1 MSEYQYY
8 EFQAIDRPLT
18 QEERA
23 AICELS
29 SRVKPTATTA
39 SFNYSYGNFRGD
51 PKQVLA
57 RYFDIMYYITN
68 WGTQQLMFRFPTSL
82 INRETIELYCID
94 NYISLSFAGD
104 WAILDWEFSQEEGF
118 NDWIEGE
125 GILSE
130 LIGLRQE
137 ILQQDYRG
145 LYLAWLKAID
155 LSEGYIDIDK
165 TQLEPPLPPGLGQ
178 LSAAQ
183 KAFTE
188 IFELDEHLLNVTC
201 ASSGKLTTI
210 SEQTWQQAISQL
222 SASERQDF
230 LLRLAKGEHN
240 LSAKLKQKLSQLI
253 PTSAASNQPRRTIQ
267 ELLEAAAEEGKKAE
281 KRRQQ
286 EAEAKRIEE
295 LQTLAKREAQVWQ
308 QVESLIQKAQSKSYD
323 EAVKLL
329 VKLRDLAEYQN
340 RLPVFQERLNRIYEQ
355 YSNRSGLKRRLQE
368 VGLTDS
374 K

>member
-8 EFQAIDRPLT
+8 EFQAIDRHLT

-29 SRVKPTATTA
+29 SRVKPTATSA
-39 SFNYSYGNFRGD
+39 SFTYSYGNFRGD

-82 INRETIELYCID
+82 INREAIELYCID

-165 TQLEPPLPPGLGQ
+165 TQLEPPIPPGLGQ

-188 IFELDEHLLNVTC
+188 IFELDEHLLNVAC

-210 SEQTWQQAISQL
+210 SDAMLREAIAKL
-222 SASERQDF
+222 SLTEGEAF
-230 LLRLAKGEHN
+230 LLRLAKGEPN
-240 LSAKLKQKLSQLI
+240 LSAKFQQKLSQLI
-253 PTSAASNQPRRTIQ
+253 PNSPASNQPRRTIQ
-267 ELLEAAAEEGKKAE
+267 ELLEAASEEGKKAE
-281 KRRQQ
+281 KRQQQ

-295 LQTLAKREAQVWQ
+295 LQALGKREAQVWQ
-308 QVESLIQKAQSKSYD
+308 QVESLIQKAQSKPYD

-340 RLPVFQERLNRIYEQ
+340 QLAVFQERLNRIYEQ

>member
-82 INRETIELYCID
+82 INREAIELYCID

-165 TQLEPPLPPGLGQ
+165 TQLEPPLPPGLNQ
-178 LSAAQ
+178 LSESQ

-188 IFELDEHLLNVTC
+188 IFELDEHLLNVAC

-210 SEQTWQQAISQL
+210 SEQTWQQAITQL

-230 LLRLAKGEHN
+230 LLRLAKGEPN
-240 LSAKLKQKLSQLI
+240 LSAKFKQKLSQLI
-253 PTSAASNQPRRTIQ
+253 PTSPPSNQPRRTVQ
-267 ELLEAAAEEGKKAE
+267 ELLEAASEEEKKAE

-308 QVESLIQKAQSKSYD
+308 QVESLIQKAQSKSYY

-340 RLPVFQERLNRIYEQ
+340 GLPVFQECLNQIYEQ

-368 VGLTDS
+368 IGLTDS

>member
-39 SFNYSYGNFRGD
+39 SFTYSYGNFRGD

-82 INRETIELYCID
+82 INREAIELYCID

-188 IFELDEHLLNVTC
+188 IFELDEHLLNVAC

-222 SASERQDF
+222 SASEREDF

-240 LSAKLKQKLSQLI
+240 LSAKFKQKLSQLI

>member
-29 SRVKPTATTA
+29 SRVKPTATSA

-82 INRETIELYCID
+82 INREAIELYCID

-188 IFELDEHLLNVTC
+188 IFELDEHLLNVAC

-222 SASERQDF
+222 SASEREDF

-240 LSAKLKQKLSQLI
+240 LSAKFKQKLSQLI

-340 RLPVFQERLNRIYEQ
+340 GLPVFQERLNRIYEQ

>member
-23 AICELS
+23 AISQLS
-29 SRVKPTATTA
+29 SRVKPTATSA
-39 SFNYSYGNFRGD
+39 SFTYSYGNFRGD

-57 RYFDIMYYITN
+57 RYFDIMYYIAN

-82 INRETIELYCID
+82 INREAIELYCID

-104 WAILDWEFSQEEGF
+104 WSILDWEFSQEEGF

-188 IFELDEHLLNVTC
+188 IFELDEHLLNVAC

-210 SEQTWQQAISQL
+210 SKQTWQQAISQL
-222 SASERQDF
+222 SASEREDF

-240 LSAKLKQKLSQLI
+240 LSAKFQQKLSQLI
-253 PTSAASNQPRRTIQ
+253 PNSPASNQPRRRIQ
-267 ELLEAAAEEGKKAE
+267 ELLEAAAEEEKKAE

>member
-39 SFNYSYGNFRGD
+39 SFTYSYGNFRGD

-82 INRETIELYCID
+82 INREAIELYCID

-188 IFELDEHLLNVTC
+188 IFELDEHLLNVAC

-308 QVESLIQKAQSKSYD
+308 QVESLIQKAQSKPYD

>member
-188 IFELDEHLLNVTC
+188 IFELDEHLLNVAC

-240 LSAKLKQKLSQLI
+240 LSAKFKQKLSQLI
-253 PTSAASNQPRRTIQ
+253 PTSPASNQPRRTIQ

-308 QVESLIQKAQSKSYD
+308 QVESLIQKAQSKPYD

-340 RLPVFQERLNRIYEQ
+340 RLPVFQERLNQIYEQ

>member
-23 AICELS
+23 ALCQLS
-29 SRVKPTATTA
+29 GCVKPTATTA

-188 IFELDEHLLNVTC
+188 IFELDEHLLNVAC

-240 LSAKLKQKLSQLI
+240 LSAKFKQKLSQLI
-253 PTSAASNQPRRTIQ
+253 PTSPPSNQARRTVQ
-267 ELLEAAAEEGKKAE
+267 ELLEAASEEEKKAE

-340 RLPVFQERLNRIYEQ
+340 GLPVFQERLNQIYEQ

-368 VGLTDS
+368 IGLTDS

>member
-188 IFELDEHLLNVTC
+188 IFELDEHLLNVAC

-253 PTSAASNQPRRTIQ
+253 PTSPASNQPRRTIQ

-340 RLPVFQERLNRIYEQ
+340 GLPVFQECLNQIYEQ

-368 VGLTDS
+368 IGLTDS

>member
-39 SFNYSYGNFRGD
+39 SFTYSYGNFRGD

-82 INRETIELYCID
+82 INREAIELYCID

-155 LSEGYIDIDK
+155 LYEGYVDIDK
-165 TQLEPPLPPGLGQ
+165 TQLEPPLPPGLNQ
-178 LSAAQ
+178 LSASQ
-183 KAFTE
+183 KAFIE
-188 IFELDEHLLNVTC
+188 IVELDEHLLNVAC

-210 SEQTWQQAISQL
+210 SKQTWQQAISHL
-222 SASERQDF
+222 SASEREDF

-240 LSAKLKQKLSQLI
+240 LSAKFKQKLSQLI
-253 PTSAASNQPRRTIQ
+253 PTSPASNQPRRTIQ

-281 KRRQQ
+281 KRQQQ
-286 EAEAKRIEE
+286 EAEANRIEE

-340 RLPVFQERLNRIYEQ
+340 GLPVFQERLNRIYEQ

-368 VGLTDS
+368 IGLTDS

>member
-8 EFQAIDRPLT
+8 EFQAIDRHLT

-23 AICELS
+23 AIGELS
-29 SRVKPTATTA
+29 SRVKPTTTSA

-57 RYFDIMYYITN
+57 RYFDIMYYIAN

-82 INRETIELYCID
+82 INREAIELYCID
-94 NYISLSFAGD
+94 NYISLSFVGD

-165 TQLEPPLPPGLGQ
+165 TQLEPPIPPGLGQ

-188 IFELDEHLLNVTC
+188 IFELDEHLLNVAC

-230 LLRLAKGEHN
+230 LLRLAEGELN
-240 LSAKLKQKLSQLI
+240 LSAKFQQKLSQLI
-253 PTSAASNQPRRTIQ
+253 PNSPASNQPRRTIQ
-267 ELLEAAAEEGKKAE
+267 ELLEAASEEEKKAE
-281 KRRQQ
+281 KRQQQ

-295 LQTLAKREAQVWQ
+295 LQALAKRETQVWQ
-308 QVESLIQKAQSKSYD
+308 QVESLIQKAQSKPYD

-340 RLPVFQERLNRIYEQ
+340 QLAVFQERLNRIYEQ

>member
-82 INRETIELYCID
+82 INREAIELYCID

-165 TQLEPPLPPGLGQ
+165 TQLEPSLPPGLGQ

-188 IFELDEHLLNVTC
+188 IFELDEHLLNVAC

-240 LSAKLKQKLSQLI
+240 LSAKFKQKLSQLI
-253 PTSAASNQPRRTIQ
+253 PNSPASNQPRRTIQ

>member
-23 AICELS
+23 AISQLS

-39 SFNYSYGNFRGD
+39 SFTYSYGNFRGD

-57 RYFDIMYYITN
+57 RYFDIMYYIAN

-82 INRETIELYCID
+82 IDREAIELYCID
-94 NYISLSFAGD
+94 DYISLSFVGD

-188 IFELDEHLLNVTC
+188 IFELDEHLLNVAC

-210 SEQTWQQAISQL
+210 SEQTWQQAITQL
-222 SASERQDF
+222 SASEREDF

-240 LSAKLKQKLSQLI
+240 LSAKFQQKLSQLI
-253 PTSAASNQPRRTIQ
+253 PNSPASNQPRRRIQ
-267 ELLEAAAEEGKKAE
+267 ELLEAAAEEEKKAE

>member
-8 EFQAIDRPLT
+8 EFQAIDRHLT

-23 AICELS
+23 AIGELS
-29 SRVKPTATTA
+29 SRVKPTTTSA

-57 RYFDIMYYITN
+57 RYFDIMYYIAN
-68 WGTQQLMFRFPTSL
+68 WGTQQLMFRFPKSL
-82 INRETIELYCID
+82 IDREAIELYCID
-94 NYISLSFAGD
+94 DYISLSFVGD

-145 LYLAWLKAID
+145 LYLAWLKAIA
-155 LSEGYIDIDK
+155 LSEGYIDIDN
-165 TQLEPPLPPGLGQ
+165 TQLEPPLPPGLNQ
-178 LSAAQ
+178 LSASQ
-183 KAFTE
+183 KAFIE
-188 IFELDEHLLNVTC
+188 IVELDEHLLNVAC

-230 LLRLAKGEHN
+230 LLRLAEGELN
-240 LSAKLKQKLSQLI
+240 LSAKFQQKLSQLI
-253 PTSAASNQPRRTIQ
+253 PNSPASNQPRRTIQ
-267 ELLEAAAEEGKKAE
+267 ELLEAASEEEKKAE
-281 KRRQQ
+281 KRQQQ

-295 LQTLAKREAQVWQ
+295 LQALAKRETQVWQ
-308 QVESLIQKAQSKSYD
+308 QVESLIQKAQSKPYD

-340 RLPVFQERLNRIYEQ
+340 QLAVFQERLNRIYEQ

>member
-29 SRVKPTATTA
+29 SRVKPTATSA
-39 SFNYSYGNFRGD
+39 SFTYSYGNFRGD

-57 RYFDIMYYITN
+57 RYFDIMYYIAN

-188 IFELDEHLLNVTC
+188 IFELDEHLLNVAC

-222 SASERQDF
+222 SASEREDF

-240 LSAKLKQKLSQLI
+240 LSAKFKQKLSQLI
-253 PTSAASNQPRRTIQ
+253 PNSPASNQPRRTIQ

>member
-39 SFNYSYGNFRGD
+39 SFTYSYGNFRGD

-188 IFELDEHLLNVTC
+188 IFELDEHLLNVAC

-222 SASERQDF
+222 SASEREDF

-340 RLPVFQERLNRIYEQ
+340 QLAVFQERLNRIYEQ

>member
-188 IFELDEHLLNVTC
+188 IFELDEHLLNVAC

-240 LSAKLKQKLSQLI
+240 LSAKFKQKLSQLI
-253 PTSAASNQPRRTIQ
+253 PTSPASNQLRRTIQ

-286 EAEAKRIEE
+286 EVEAKRIEE

>member
-188 IFELDEHLLNVTC
+188 IFELDEHLLNVAC

-222 SASERQDF
+222 SASEREDF

-240 LSAKLKQKLSQLI
+240 LSAKFKQKLSQLI
-253 PTSAASNQPRRTIQ
+253 PTSPPSNQARRTIQ

-340 RLPVFQERLNRIYEQ
+340 GLPVFQERLNRIYEQ

>member
-23 AICELS
+23 AISQLS
-29 SRVKPTATTA
+29 SRVKPTATSA
-39 SFNYSYGNFRGD
+39 SFTYSYGNFRGD

-57 RYFDIMYYITN
+57 RYFDIMYYIAN

-82 INRETIELYCID
+82 INREAIELYCID
-94 NYISLSFAGD
+94 DYISLSFAGD

-165 TQLEPPLPPGLGQ
+165 TQLEPPLPPGLNQ
-178 LSAAQ
+178 LSASQ

-188 IFELDEHLLNVTC
+188 IFELDEHLLNVAC

-210 SEQTWQQAISQL
+210 SKQTWQQAISQL

-240 LSAKLKQKLSQLI
+240 LSAKFKQKLSQLI
-253 PTSAASNQPRRTIQ
+253 PTSPPSNQARRTVQ
-267 ELLEAAAEEGKKAE
+267 ELLEAASEEEKKAE

-340 RLPVFQERLNRIYEQ
+340 GLPVFQERLNQIYEQ

-368 VGLTDS
+368 IGLTDS

>member
-23 AICELS
+23 ALCQLS
-29 SRVKPTATTA
+29 GCVKPTATTA

-188 IFELDEHLLNVTC
+188 IFELDEHLLNVAC

-240 LSAKLKQKLSQLI
+240 LSAKFKQKLSQLI
-253 PTSAASNQPRRTIQ
+253 PNSPASNQPRRTIQ

>member
-82 INRETIELYCID
+82 INREAIELYCID

-188 IFELDEHLLNVTC
+188 IFELDEHLLNVAC

-340 RLPVFQERLNRIYEQ
+340 GLPVFQECLNQIYEQ

-368 VGLTDS
+368 IGLTDS

>member
-29 SRVKPTATTA
+29 SRVKPTATSA
-39 SFNYSYGNFRGD
+39 SFTYSYGNFRGD

-57 RYFDIMYYITN
+57 RYFDIMYYIAN

-82 INRETIELYCID
+82 IDREAIKPYCID
-94 NYISLSFAGD
+94 DYISLSFVGD

-118 NDWIEGE
+118 NYWIEGE

-145 LYLAWLKAID
+145 LYLAWLKAIA
-155 LSEGYIDIDK
+155 LSEGYIDIDN
-165 TQLEPPLPPGLGQ
+165 TQLEPPLPPGLNQ
-178 LSAAQ
+178 LSASQ
-183 KAFTE
+183 KAFIE
-188 IFELDEHLLNVTC
+188 IVELDEHLLNVAC
-201 ASSGKLTTI
+201 ASSGKPTTI

-230 LLRLAKGEHN
+230 LLRLAKGEPN
-240 LSAKLKQKLSQLI
+240 LSAKFKQKLSQLI
-253 PTSAASNQPRRTIQ
+253 PTSPVSNQPRRTIQ

-340 RLPVFQERLNRIYEQ
+340 RLPVFQERLNQIYEQ

-368 VGLTDS
+368 VGLTES

>member
-39 SFNYSYGNFRGD
+39 SFTYSYGNFRGD

-165 TQLEPPLPPGLGQ
+165 TQLEPPIPPGLGQ

-188 IFELDEHLLNVTC
+188 IFELDEHLLNVAC

-240 LSAKLKQKLSQLI
+240 LSAKFKQKLSQLI
-253 PTSAASNQPRRTIQ
+253 PNSPASNQPRRTIQ

>member
-57 RYFDIMYYITN
+57 RYFDIMYYIAN

-165 TQLEPPLPPGLGQ
+165 TQLEPPLPPGLNQ
-178 LSAAQ
+178 LSASQ

-188 IFELDEHLLNVTC
+188 IFELDEHLLNVAC

-210 SEQTWQQAISQL
+210 SKQTWQQAISQL

-240 LSAKLKQKLSQLI
+240 LSAKFKQKLSQLI
-253 PTSAASNQPRRTIQ
+253 PTSPPSNQARRTVQ
-267 ELLEAAAEEGKKAE
+267 ELLEAASEEEKKAE

-340 RLPVFQERLNRIYEQ
+340 GLPVFQERLNQIYEQ

-368 VGLTDS
+368 IGLTDS

>member
-82 INRETIELYCID
+82 INREAIELYCID

-188 IFELDEHLLNVTC
+188 IFELDEHLLNVAC

-240 LSAKLKQKLSQLI
+240 LSAKFKQKLSQLI
-253 PTSAASNQPRRTIQ
+253 PNSPASNQPRRTIQ

>member
-29 SRVKPTATTA
+29 SRVKPTATSA
-39 SFNYSYGNFRGD
+39 SFTYSYGNFRGD

-188 IFELDEHLLNVTC
+188 IFELDEHLLNVAC

-240 LSAKLKQKLSQLI
+240 LSAKFKQKLSQLI
-253 PTSAASNQPRRTIQ
+253 PNSPASNQPRRTIQ

>member
-82 INRETIELYCID
+82 INREAIELYCID

-165 TQLEPPLPPGLGQ
+165 TQLEPPLPPGLNQ
-178 LSAAQ
+178 LSASQ

-188 IFELDEHLLNVTC
+188 IFELDEHG
-201 ASSGKLTTI
+201 SSVIVMQWTGVIRDGT
-210 SEQTWQQAISQL
+210 
-222 SASERQDF
+222 
-230 LLRLAKGEHN
+230 
-240 LSAKLKQKLSQLI
+240 LI
-253 PTSAASNQPRRTIQ
+253 
-267 ELLEAAAEEGKKAE
+267 
-281 KRRQQ
+281 
-286 EAEAKRIEE
+286 
-295 LQTLAKREAQVWQ
+295 
-308 QVESLIQKAQSKSYD
+308 
-323 EAVKLL
+323 
-329 VKLRDLAEYQN
+329 
-340 RLPVFQERLNRIYEQ
+340 
-355 YSNRSGLKRRLQE
+355 
-368 VGLTDS
+368 
-374 K
+374 

>member
-39 SFNYSYGNFRGD
+39 SFTYSYGNFRGD

-57 RYFDIMYYITN
+57 RYFDIMYYIAN

-82 INRETIELYCID
+82 INREAIELYCID
-94 NYISLSFAGD
+94 NYISLSFVGD

-165 TQLEPPLPPGLGQ
+165 TQLEPPLPPGLNQ
-178 LSAAQ
+178 LSASQ

-188 IFELDEHLLNVTC
+188 IFELDEHLLNVAC

-210 SEQTWQQAISQL
+210 SKQTWQQAISQL

-240 LSAKLKQKLSQLI
+240 LSAKFKQKLSQLI
-253 PTSAASNQPRRTIQ
+253 PTSPASNQPRRTIQ

-340 RLPVFQERLNRIYEQ
+340 RLPVFQERLNQIYEQ

>member
-165 TQLEPPLPPGLGQ
+165 TQLEPSLPPGLGQ

-188 IFELDEHLLNVTC
+188 IFELDEHLLNVAC

-253 PTSAASNQPRRTIQ
+253 PTSPASNQPRRTIQ

>member
-57 RYFDIMYYITN
+57 RYFDIMYYIAN

-82 INRETIELYCID
+82 INREAIELYCID

-188 IFELDEHLLNVTC
+188 IFELDEHLLNVAC

>member
-188 IFELDEHLLNVTC
+188 IFELDEHLLNVAC

-240 LSAKLKQKLSQLI
+240 LSAKFKQKLSQLI
-253 PTSAASNQPRRTIQ
+253 PTSPASNQLRRTIQ

>member
-188 IFELDEHLLNVTC
+188 IFELDEHLLNVAC

-253 PTSAASNQPRRTIQ
+253 PTSPASNQPRRTIQ

-368 VGLTDS
+368 IGLTDS

>member
-8 EFQAIDRPLT
+8 EFQAIDRHLT

-23 AICELS
+23 AIGELS
-29 SRVKPTATTA
+29 SRVKPTATSA
-39 SFNYSYGNFRGD
+39 SFTYSYGNFRGD

-57 RYFDIMYYITN
+57 RYFDIMYYIAN

-82 INRETIELYCID
+82 INREAIELYCID

-165 TQLEPPLPPGLGQ
+165 TQLEPPLPPGLNQ
-178 LSAAQ
+178 LSESQ

-188 IFELDEHLLNVTC
+188 IFELDEHLLNVAC

-210 SEQTWQQAISQL
+210 SEQTWQQAITQL

-230 LLRLAKGEHN
+230 LLRLAKGEPN
-240 LSAKLKQKLSQLI
+240 LSA
-253 PTSAASNQPRRTIQ
+253 
-267 ELLEAAAEEGKKAE
+267 KKAE

-308 QVESLIQKAQSKSYD
+308 QVESLIQKAQSKSYY

-340 RLPVFQERLNRIYEQ
+340 GLPVFQECLNQIYEQ

-368 VGLTDS
+368 IGLTDS

>member
-39 SFNYSYGNFRGD
+39 SFTYSYGNFRGD

-188 IFELDEHLLNVTC
+188 IFELEEHLLNVAC

-240 LSAKLKQKLSQLI
+240 LSAKFKQKLSQLI
-253 PTSAASNQPRRTIQ
+253 PNSPASNQPRRTIQ

-340 RLPVFQERLNRIYEQ
+340 GLPVFQERLNRIYEQ

>member
-253 PTSAASNQPRRTIQ
+253 PTSPASNQPRRTIQ

>member
-82 INRETIELYCID
+82 IDREAIELYCID
-94 NYISLSFAGD
+94 DYISLSFVGD

-118 NDWIEGE
+118 DDWIEGE

-145 LYLAWLKAID
+145 LYLSWLKAID

-188 IFELDEHLLNVTC
+188 IFELDEHLLNVAC

-240 LSAKLKQKLSQLI
+240 LSAKFKQKLSQLI
-253 PTSAASNQPRRTIQ
+253 PTSPASNQPRRTIQ